1 MDATRKGNHA
11 RFCNHSNTP
20 NIEPRMS
27 HVNGGMR
34 IGFFAKHDIVAQSE
48 VSMVYDALGYRLS
61 LASFY
66 CCMVSHTF
74 LFSTFYDIMHSY
86 SLITAMMMQ
95 WIMN

>member
-34 IGFFAKHDIVAQSE
+34 IGFFAKHDIDAQSE
-48 VSMVYDALGYRLS
+48 VSMVYDALGYHLPRSTVAWYLTLS
-61 LASFY
+61 
-66 CCMVSHTF
+66 
-74 LFSTFYDIMHSY
+74 FSTYCMRTMIY
-86 SLITAMMMQ
+86 AAIL
-95 WIMN
+95 